1 MSRTATHEHRE
12 RVADDYL
19 ELVRRFPLR
28 PIRTRAEYD
37 RAGKILEDLVGR
49 ADAGLSPGEGDYTD
63 VLSTLVR
70 EYDEKHSSI
79 LQDRAAGRR
88 SSPIEMLKFLM
99 EQHGMNTVSLGK
111 LVGGSGQAS
120 MILRGKRQL
129 SKANIR
135 TLAKHFHVSPAL
147 FI

>member
-28 PIRTRAEYD
+28 PIRTRAVYD
-37 RAGKILEDLVGR
+37 CAGKILEDLVGR
-49 ADAGLSPGEGDYTD
+49 ADAGLSPGESDYTD